1 MARIN
6 VSFQDDGRAIRAIGD
21 VFRGWQVWEHG
32 YGFFG
37 RGLLELPGGWRLT
50 IDLQVRA
57 RPNQSAS
64 LAKDFPRNLTARYG
78 EPTLHYSLEDWKLTG
93 YCYLPSHLRWLPN
106 SGKPGIYW
114 APDPPILWNGVASFY
129 VVLSIVF
136 NQTWYSFKEDVI
148 EKDLLPFFAGGQSE
162 SNRRR
167 H

>member
-6 VSFQDDGRAIRAIGD
+6 VTFQDGGKAVKAIGD
-21 VFRGWQVWEHG
+21 VVRGWQDWQHG
-32 YGFFG
+32 YGYFG
-37 RGLLELPGGWRLT
+37 RGFLELHGGWKLT

-57 RPNQSAS
+57 RPNEFAN
-64 LAKDFPRNLTARYG
+64 LAKEFPRNLTAHHG
-78 EPTLHYSLEDWKLTG
+78 EPHLYYTLEDHKLIA
-93 YCYLPSHLRWLPN
+93 YCHLPSNIRWLSN

-114 APDPPILWNGVASFY
+114 DPDQPICWNGVVSFY

-136 NQTWYSFKEDVI
+136 SQAWYSFKEDVI
-148 EKDLLPFFAGGQSE
+148 ENDLLPFFAGGQLE